1 MAPRFRRYVALG
13 DSSTE
18 GLDDP
23 DGAGGF
29 RGWAD
34 RLAEHVARTS
44 PELLYANLAVRGRS
58 AGEIRASQLAD
69 AVVMRPDLATV
80 VAGMNDLLR
89 GDWSADRV
97 AGEVATMVRALR
109 AVGATVITFTIPD
122 LTPRVRLAGALSL
135 AERTAGLNH
144 ALRRVSAA
152 SGARLVDL
160 AALPH
165 ATDPRLWA
173 DDRLHA
179 NPDGHARV
187 AAALAQALGLPDAD
201 EAWAAPLPPRPPARR
216 RAALAA
222 DVAWLARYVA
232 PWALRR
238 LRGKTLGDGRTAKR
252 PHPTPVD
259 DLRRDSERSR

>member
-1 MAPRFRRYVALG
+1 MAPRFACYVALG

-23 DGAGGF
+23 DGAGGY

-34 RLAEHVARTS
+34 RFAERVAGHHPGLR
-44 PELLYANLAVRGRS
+44 YANLAIRGRA
-58 AGEIRASQLAD
+58 AGEIAAEQLPA
-69 AVVMRPDLATV
+69 AVAMRPDLATV

-89 GDWSADRV
+89 RDFDAARV
-97 AGEVATMVRALR
+97 AGHVGTMQRTLIDGGAVVLSFTLPDLAGRLR
-109 AVGATVITFTIPD
+109 AGRAMT
-122 LTPRVRLAGALSL
+122 A
-135 AERTAGLNH
+135 RTAALN
-144 ALRRVSAA
+144 AELRRVSAA

>member
-1 MAPRFRRYVALG
+1 MAPRFACYVALG

-23 DGAGGF
+23 DGAGGY

-34 RLAEHVARTS
+34 RFAERVAGHHPGLR
-44 PELLYANLAVRGRS
+44 YANLAIRGRA
-58 AGEIRASQLAD
+58 AGEIAAEQLPA
-69 AVVMRPDLATV
+69 AVAMRPDLATV

-89 GDWSADRV
+89 RDFDAARV
-97 AGEVATMVRALR
+97 AGHVGTMQRTLIDGGR
-109 AVGATVITFTIPD
+109 G
-122 LTPRVRLAGALSL
+122 GALVHAAGPRRAPCAPGASMT
-135 AERTAGLNH
+135 ARTAALN
-144 ALRRVSAA
+144 AELRRVSAA

>member
-1 MAPRFRRYVALG
+1 MDPAPRFRRYVALG

-144 ALRRVSAA
+144 ALRREAAEAGALLLDLAAFELSYDPRMWAVDRLHGNPAGHERIADELAVLLGLPGAA
-152 SGARLVDL
+152 SGL
-160 AALPH
+160 
-165 ATDPRLWA
+165 T
-173 DDRLHA
+173 
-179 NPDGHARV
+179 
-187 AAALAQALGLPDAD
+187 Q
-201 EAWAAPLPPRPPARR
+201 PLPPAPPRR
-216 RAALAA
+216 RREVVVDDLRW
-222 DVAWLARYVA
+222 VARFVA
-232 PWALRR
+232 PWAWRR
-238 LRGKTLGDGRTAKR
+238 LRGRTLGDGRGPKR
-252 PHPTPVD
+252 PALTPVRAGPD
-259 DLRRDSERSR
+259 AGEG